1 MRIITAMKTS
11 LFDYHLTPQRIAQKS
26 VVPRDHSRLLV
37 LDPVT
42 RTMVHH
48 RFFEIGDFLQS
59 GDLLVMNDTKVF
71 KARLSAK
78 RKSGGA
84 VEVFLLHPVTEE
96 KTTSTWAC
104 LLKPGKKI
112 QEGEALLIGR
122 FPVTVLRK
130 LSDGVVHV
138 HLPLAT
144 AGVIAFADRHGH
156 IPIPPYV
163 HRLPKQ
169 SSSYQTIYAKHT
181 GSVAAP
187 TAGFHFTPQLLRDL
201 KKKGVRFAFV
211 TLHVGLG
218 TFRPMQ
224 GEMLEEH
231 VMHAEWAEMPV
242 ATEQLIRD
250 TKKKKRRVIAV
261 GTTTVRAL
269 EGLLGVEANPRVRP
283 LSGKRLGGKTPPL
296 QGWVNLFIAPGY
308 HFKIVDALIT
318 NFHLP
323 KSTLLVLVSAFAGRA
338 NILRAYRE
346 AIKIKYRFF
355 SFGDAMFL
363 TRRVDSD
370 QL

>member
-1 MRIITAMKTS
+1 MKTS
-11 LFDYHLTPQRIAQKS
+11 LFDYHLPPQQIAQTS
-26 VVPRDHSRLLV
+26 IVPRDHSRLLV
-37 LDPVT
+37 LDPVVGD
-42 RTMVHH
+42 MAH
-48 RFFEIGDFLQS
+48 RHFFEISDFLEP
-59 GDLLVMNDTKVF
+59 GDVLVMNDTKVF

-84 VEVFLLHPVTEE
+84 VEVFLLHPVQEE
-96 KTTSTWAC
+96 RASSVWAC

-130 LSDGVVHV
+130 LSDGVVYV
-138 HLPLAT
+138 HIPLAT
-144 AGVIAFADRHGH
+144 AGVISFADRHGH

-169 SSSYQTIYAKHT
+169 SAAYQTVYAKHT

-187 TAGFHFTPQLLRDL
+187 TAGFHFTPQLIRDL

-224 GEMLEEH
+224 GEVLEEH
-231 VMHAEWAEMPV
+231 VMHAEWAEVPV
-242 ATEQLIRD
+242 ATEQLIRE
-250 TKKKKRRVIAV
+250 TKKKKHRVIAV

-269 EGLLGVEANPRVRP
+269 EGLVGAQSLRP
-283 LSGKRLGGKTPPL
+283 NRRGGKIPPL
-296 QGWVNLFIAPGY
+296 HGWINLFITPGY
-308 HFKIVDALIT
+308 TFKIVDALIT

-323 KSTLLVLVSAFAGRA
+323 KSTLLVLVSAFAGRSA
-338 NILRAYRE
+338 VLRAYRE
-346 AIKIKYRFF
+346 AIKRKYRFF
-355 SFGDAMFL
+355 SFGDAMFI
-363 TRRVDSD
+363 TRHIDAK
-370 QL
+370 